1 MRVLPFAMTIFIS
14 AFLLFQVQPL
24 ISHFILPWFGGTPA
38 VWSVALLFFQGGLL
52 AGYGYAH
59 LSIARLKPA
68 AQLGV
73 HCALLV
79 LAAVTLPIIPPE
91 YFKPTGDE
99 NPTLRILLL
108 LATSVGLPYFVL
120 SATGPLLQAWF
131 ARANPGRS
139 PYALYALSN
148 VGSLLA
154 LISYPFVFEPMWGR
168 TQQATNWSWLFVGF
182 AVVCAAAALIAFK
195 AKTAAEPAK
204 AAEAV
209 VADDRPA
216 MPMRTRRFFWVA
228 FPAMGTMLLMGYT
241 NQLCVDVAAVPF
253 LWVLPLSL
261 YLLSFIITFAGPR
274 WYIRPTMLGMF
285 VVSVAATGIALW
297 YSAQLPI
304 LWTVG
309 LYSASL
315 FITCVVCHGETYRL
329 RPEASSLTRFYLSIS
344 LGGVIGG
351 AFVALVAPLIFSL
364 YIELPAA
371 LLATG
376 LLILVQM
383 ARDPRSKLYEGKPRW
398 AWGALVSVALATIVG
413 LGAAITYTLRES
425 IHAGRN
431 FYGVFRVD
439 ETPEG
444 SKEPWS
450 RMLLS
455 GSTVHGRQYMA
466 QEYQSFATTY
476 YGRHS
481 AVGLALLSFPRQ
493 EGMHVGVVGLGTG
506 TLATYSKPGDVY
518 RYYEINP
525 YVVELADEYFTYLKN
540 SLGKYSIELGDA
552 RLTLEREEPQQFDVL
567 VLDAFS
573 SDAIPVHLLTLEAFE
588 VYKRHLKPDGV
599 LCVHISNRHLDL
611 APVVF
616 AASSAMGWNAL
627 SWLSGENRRNGTT
640 MANWVLL
647 TKSSE
652 FQQSF
657 QKFTVDAMNTVRE
670 ANELEHYSPAF
681 ATSSGTAGKIIEPWT
696 DDHSNLFEILR

>member
-1 MRVLPFAMTIFIS
+1 MRVLPFALTIFIS

-68 AQLGV
+68 VQLGV
-73 HCALLV
+73 HVALLV

-91 YFKPTGDE
+91 SFKPTGDE

-108 LATSVGLPYFVL
+108 LATSVGLPYLVL

-154 LISYPFVFEPMWGR
+154 LVSYPFVFEPMWGR
-168 TQQATNWSWLFVGF
+168 TEQATNWSWLFVGF
-182 AVVCAAAALIAFK
+182 AVVCALAALIAFK
-195 AKTAAEPAK
+195 AKTAPEAA
-204 AAEAV
+204 ASAEAEKT
-209 VADDRPA
+209 DDRPA

-285 VVSVAATGIALW
+285 VVAIAATGIALW
-297 YSAQLPI
+297 YSAELPI

-309 LYSASL
+309 LYCVSL
-315 FITCVVCHGETYRL
+315 FITCIVCHGETYRL
-329 RPEASSLTRFYLSIS
+329 RPDASSLTRFYLSIS

-351 AFVALVAPLIFSL
+351 AFVALVAPLVFSL
-364 YIELPAA
+364 YAELPTA
-371 LLATG
+371 LLATVV
-376 LLILVQM
+376 LVLVQM
-383 ARDPRSKLYEGKPRW
+383 ARDPRSKLYDGKPRW
-398 AWGALVSVALATIVG
+398 VWGVLLSLTLATIIG

-444 SKEPWS
+444 SNLPWL
-450 RMLLS
+450 RDMLS
-455 GSTVHGRQYMA
+455 GSTLHGRQFMSERH
-466 QEYQSFATTY
+466 QRLATTY
-476 YGRHS
+476 YAKHS
-481 AVGLALLSFPRQ
+481 GAGLTLLSFPRQ
-493 EGMHVGVVGLGTG
+493 ENMHVGVVGLGTG
-506 TLATYSKPGDVY
+506 TLATYGKPGDTY
-518 RYYEINP
+518 RFYEINP

-540 SLGKYSIELGDA
+540 CEAEYSIQLGDA

-573 SDAIPVHLLTLEAFE
+573 SDAIPVHLLTVEAFE
-588 VYKRHLKPDGV
+588 VYIRHLKPDGV

-611 APVVF
+611 APVVA
-616 AASSAMGWNAL
+616 AASRHIGWTYLN
-627 SWLSGENRRNGTT
+627 WLSGNFNPEG
-640 MANWVLL
+640 ASQAHWVLV
-647 TKSSE
+647 TKSSA
-652 FQQSF
+652 FQQAF
-657 QKFTVDAMNTVRE
+657 QKFTGEAVQLVRE
-670 ANELEHYSPAF
+670 SGQMQHYDPEF
-681 ATSSGTAGKIIEPWT
+681 ASTPSVDRYIEPWT
-696 DDHSNLFEILR
+696 DDHSNLFELLR